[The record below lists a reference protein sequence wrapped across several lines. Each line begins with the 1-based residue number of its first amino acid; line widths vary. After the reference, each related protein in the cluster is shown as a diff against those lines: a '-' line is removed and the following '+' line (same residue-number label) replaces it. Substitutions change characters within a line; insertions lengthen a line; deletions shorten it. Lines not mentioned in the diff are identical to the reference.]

1 MSASAAQTTAG
12 RGLAENNMNWDW
24 QVFLNDDGS
33 GRTYLQWMI
42 DAWGWTL
49 AVAGCSWVVAVSLG
63 ALMGTLRTLPNSSW
77 LVRLA
82 NVWVE
87 LFRNIP
93 LLVQIFLW
101 YFVVPK
107 MFPAFQQVPGFVLV
121 VFALGF
127 FTSARIA
134 EQVRAGVQA
143 LPKGQRYAGMAL
155 GFTTAQTYRYVIL
168 PMAFRI
174 ILPPLTS
181 ESMNLL
187 KNSSVAFAVS
197 IAELTMFAMQAQE
210 ETSRGIEVYLAVT
223 ILYGISAFA
232 VNRVFGFIETKVRI
246 PGFIVAGA
254 TGGGH

>member
-1 MSASAAQTTAG
+1 MT
-12 RGLAENNMNWDW
+12 WDW
-24 QVFLNDDGS
+24 QVFLQDDGS
-33 GRTYLQWMI
+33 GRTYLEWMLE
-42 DAWGWTL
+42 AWRWTL
-49 AVAGCSWVVAVSLG
+49 AVAGTSWLVAMVVG
-63 ALMGTLRTLPNSSW
+63 ALVGTLRTLPDRPA

-82 NVWVE
+82 NAWVE

-107 MFPAFQQVPGFVLV
+107 IIPAFQQVPGFVLV
-121 VFALGF
+121 VFGLGF

-134 EQVRAGVQA
+134 EQFRAGIQA
-143 LPKGQRYAGMAL
+143 LPRGQRYAAL
-155 GFTTAQTYRYVIL
+155 AMGFTTWQSYRYVIL

-210 ETSRGIEVYLAVT
+210 ETSRGIEIYLAVT
-223 ILYGISAFA
+223 ALYALSAFA
-232 VNRVFGFIETKVRI
+232 VNRVFAFIEKKMRI
-246 PGFIVAGA
+246 PGFIVAG

>member
-1 MSASAAQTTAG
+1 MT
-12 RGLAENNMNWDW
+12 WDW
-24 QVFLNDDGS
+24 QVFLQDDGS
-33 GRTYLQWMI
+33 GRTYLEWMLE
-42 DAWGWTL
+42 AWRWTL
-49 AVAGCSWVVAVSLG
+49 AVAGTSWLVAMVVG
-63 ALMGTLRTLPNSSW
+63 ALVGTLRTLHDRPV

-82 NVWVE
+82 NAWVE

-107 MFPAFQQVPGFVLV
+107 IIPAFQQVPGFVLV
-121 VFALGF
+121 VFGLGF

-134 EQVRAGVQA
+134 EQFRAGIQA
-143 LPKGQRYAGMAL
+143 LPRGQRYAAMAM
-155 GFTTAQTYRYVIL
+155 GFTTWQSYRYVIL

-210 ETSRGIEVYLAVT
+210 ETSRGVEIYLAVT
-223 ILYGISAFA
+223 ALYAASAFA
-232 VNRVFGFIETKVRI
+232 VNRVFAFIEKKMRI
-246 PGFIVAGA
+246 PGFIVAG

>member
-1 MSASAAQTTAG
+1 MT
-12 RGLAENNMNWDW
+12 WDW
-24 QVFLNDDGS
+24 KVFLNDDGS
-33 GRTYLQWMI
+33 GRTYLQWMF

-49 AVAGCSWVVAVSLG
+49 AVAGASWVVAMVVG
-63 ALMGTLRTLPNSSW
+63 LMFGTLRTLPNSPW
-77 LVRLA
+77 LTRLA
-82 NVWVE
+82 NAWVE

-93 LLVQIFLW
+93 LLVQIFIW

-107 MFPAFQQVPGFVLV
+107 IFPPLKQLPSFVLV

-134 EQVRAGVQA
+134 EQVRAGIQA
-143 LPKGQRYAGMAL
+143 LPRGQRYAGMAM

-168 PMAFRI
+168 PMAIRI
-174 ILPPLTS
+174 IIPPLTS

-210 ETSRGIEVYLAVT
+210 ETSRGIEIYLAVT
-223 ILYGISAFA
+223 ALYAASAFA
-232 VNRVFGFIETKVRI
+232 VNRIMALVEKKLQI
-246 PGFIVAGA
+246 PGYVMAGA
-254 TGGGH
+254 AGGGH

>member
-1 MSASAAQTTAG
+1 M
-12 RGLAENNMNWDW
+12 R
-24 QVFLNDDGS
+24 
-33 GRTYLQWMI
+33 
-42 DAWGWTL
+42 
-49 AVAGCSWVVAVSLG
+49 LG
-63 ALMGTLRTLPNSSW
+63 NA
-77 LVRLA
+77 
-82 NVWVE
+82 WVE

-93 LLVQIFLW
+93 LLVQVFLW

-107 MFPAFQQVPGFVLV
+107 IIPAFQQVPGFLLV

-134 EQVRAGVQA
+134 EQVRAGIQA
-143 LPKGQRYAGMAL
+143 LPRGQRYAGMAL
-155 GFTTAQTYRYVIL
+155 GLTTAQTYRYVIL

-197 IAELTMFAMQAQE
+197 ISELTMFAMQAQE

-223 ILYGISAFA
+223 AAYAVSAFA
-232 VNRVFGFIETKVRI
+232 VNRIFAFVEKKVRI
-246 PGFIVAGA
+246 PGFIAAGGA
-254 TGGGH
+254 GGH

>member
-1 MSASAAQTTAG
+1 MT
-12 RGLAENNMNWDW
+12 WDW
-24 QVFLNDDGS
+24 QVFLQDDGS
-33 GRTYLQWMI
+33 GRTYLEWMLE
-42 DAWGWTL
+42 AWRWTL
-49 AVAGCSWVVAVSLG
+49 AVAATSWVVAVAVG
-63 ALMGTLRTLPNSSW
+63 ALVGTLRTLPDRPW

-107 MFPAFQQVPGFVLV
+107 LIPAFQQVPGFVLV
-121 VFALGF
+121 VFGLGF

-134 EQVRAGVQA
+134 EQFRAGIQA
-143 LPKGQRYAGMAL
+143 LPRGQRYAAMAM
-155 GFTTAQTYRYVIL
+155 GFSTWQAYRYVIL

-210 ETSRGIEVYLAVT
+210 ETSRGIEIYLAVT
-223 ILYGISAFA
+223 ALYALSAFA
-232 VNRVFGFIETKVRI
+232 VNRVFAFIEKKTRI
-246 PGFIVAGA
+246 PGFIVAG

>member
-1 MSASAAQTTAG
+1 M
-12 RGLAENNMNWDW
+12 RWDW

-33 GRTYLQWMI
+33 GRTYLEWMLG
-42 DAWGWTL
+42 AWGWTL
-49 AVAGCSWVVAVSLG
+49 SVAGTAWIVAMVLG
-63 ALMGTLRTLPNSSW
+63 ALMGTFRTLPNSPW
-77 LVRLA
+77 LVRLG

-87 LFRNIP
+87 IFRNVP
-93 LLVQIFLW
+93 LLVQIFIW

-107 MFPAFQQVPGFVLV
+107 IFPPMKSVPSFVLV
-121 VFALGF
+121 VLALGF

-143 LPKGQRYAGMAL
+143 LPRGQRYAGMAM
-155 GFTTAQTYRYVIL
+155 GFTTLQSYRYIIL

-174 ILPPLTS
+174 IIPPLTS

-210 ETSRGIEVYLAVT
+210 ETSRGVEIYLAVT
-223 ILYGISAFA
+223 GLYAISAFA
-232 VNRVFGFIETKVRI
+232 VNRVMALVEKKMQI
-246 PGFIVAGA
+246 PGLVVASPA
-254 TGGGH
+254 GGGH

>member
-1 MSASAAQTTAG
+1 MT
-12 RGLAENNMNWDW
+12 WDW
-24 QVFLNDDGS
+24 QVFWQDDGS
-33 GRTYLQWMI
+33 GRTYGEWMLE
-42 DAWGWTL
+42 AWRWTL
-49 AVAGCSWVVAVSLG
+49 AVAGTSWLVAMVVG
-63 ALMGTLRTLPNSSW
+63 ALVGTLRTLQDRPW

-82 NVWVE
+82 NAWVE

-107 MFPAFQQVPGFVLV
+107 IIPAFQQVPGFVLV
-121 VFALGF
+121 VFGLGF

-134 EQVRAGVQA
+134 EQFRAGIQA
-143 LPKGQRYAGMAL
+143 LPRGQRYAAMAM
-155 GFTTAQTYRYVIL
+155 GFTTWQSYRYVIL

-210 ETSRGIEVYLAVT
+210 ETSRGIEIYLAVT
-223 ILYGISAFA
+223 ALYALSAFA
-232 VNRVFGFIETKVRI
+232 VNRVFAFVEKKMRI
-246 PGFIVAGA
+246 PGFIVAG

>member
-1 MSASAAQTTAG
+1 MS
-12 RGLAENNMNWDW
+12 WDW

-33 GRTYLQWMI
+33 GRTYLQWMM

-49 AVAGCSWVVAVSLG
+49 AVAGCSWVVAILTG
-63 ALMGTLRTLPNSSW
+63 GLMGTLRTLPNSPW

-93 LLVQIFLW
+93 LLVQIFIW

-107 MFPAFQQVPGFVLV
+107 IFPAMQQVPGFALV

-143 LPKGQRYAGMAL
+143 LPRGQRYAGMAM

-210 ETSRGIEVYLAVT
+210 ETSRGVEVYLAVT
-223 ILYGISAFA
+223 VLYAVSAFA
-232 VNRVFGFIETKVRI
+232 VNRVMAFIEKKVQI
-246 PGFIVAGA
+246 PGYVVAGA

>member
-1 MSASAAQTTAG
+1 MS
-12 RGLAENNMNWDW
+12 WDW
-24 QVFLNDDGS
+24 NVFLADDGS
-33 GRTYLQWMI
+33 GRTYLQWMF

-49 AVAGCSWVVAVSLG
+49 AVAGVSWVVAMVFG
-63 ALMGTLRTLPNSSW
+63 AFFGTLRTLPNSPW
-77 LVRLA
+77 LTRLA
-82 NVWVE
+82 NAWVE

-93 LLVQIFLW
+93 LLVQIFIW

-107 MFPAFQQVPGFVLV
+107 IFPAMKDLPSFVLV

-134 EQVRAGVQA
+134 EQVRAGIQA
-143 LPKGQRYAGMAL
+143 LPKGQRYAGMAM

-174 ILPPLTS
+174 IVPPLTS

-210 ETSRGIEVYLAVT
+210 ETSRGVEIYLAVT
-223 ILYGISAFA
+223 LLYAASAFA
-232 VNRVFGFIETKVRI
+232 VNRVFAVIEKKVQI
-246 PGFIVAGA
+246 PGYVVAGS
-254 TGGGH
+254 GGGH

>member
-1 MSASAAQTTAG
+1 MRAG
-12 RGLAENNMNWDW
+12 HVWA
-24 QVFLNDDGS
+24 
-33 GRTYLQWMI
+33 I
-42 DAWGWTL
+42 
-49 AVAGCSWVVAVSLG
+49 VAMAVVAVV
-63 ALMGTLRTLPNSSW
+63 GTLRTLHDRPW

-82 NVWVE
+82 NAWVE

-107 MFPAFQQVPGFVLV
+107 VFPAFQQVPGFVLV
-121 VFALGF
+121 VLALGF

-134 EQVRAGVQA
+134 EQFRAGIQA
-143 LPKGQRYAGMAL
+143 LPRGQRYAAL
-155 GFTTAQTYRYVIL
+155 AMGFTTWQSYRYVIL

-174 ILPPLTS
+174 IVPPLTS

-210 ETSRGIEVYLAVT
+210 ETSRGIEIYLAVT
-223 ILYGISAFA
+223 GLYALSAFA
-232 VNRVFGFIETKVRI
+232 VNRVFALIERKMRV

-254 TGGGH
+254 GGGH

>member
-1 MSASAAQTTAG
+1 MT
-12 RGLAENNMNWDW
+12 WDW
-24 QVFLNDDGS
+24 KIFLADDGG
-33 GRTYLQWMI
+33 GRTYLQWMF

-49 AVAGCSWVVAVSLG
+49 AVAGASWVVAMVVGGLI
-63 ALMGTLRTLPNSSW
+63 GTLRTLPTSPW
-77 LVRLA
+77 LTRLA
-82 NVWVE
+82 NAWVE
-87 LFRNIP
+87 LFRNVP
-93 LLVQIFLW
+93 LLVQIFIW

-107 MFPAFQQVPGFVLV
+107 IFPAMKEVPGFVLV

-143 LPKGQRYAGMAL
+143 LPRGQRYAAMAM

-168 PMAFRI
+168 PMAIRI
-174 ILPPLTS
+174 IMPPLTS

-210 ETSRGIEVYLAVT
+210 ETSRGIEIYLAVT
-223 ILYGISAFA
+223 AAYAVSAFA
-232 VNRVFGFIETKVRI
+232 VNRVMAFIEKKVQI
-246 PGFIVAGA
+246 PGTVVAGA
-254 TGGGH
+254 AGGH

>member
-1 MSASAAQTTAG
+1 MT
-12 RGLAENNMNWDW
+12 WDW
-24 QVFLNDDGS
+24 KIFLADDGG
-33 GRTYLQWMI
+33 GRTYLQWMF

-49 AVAGCSWVVAVSLG
+49 AVAGASWVVAMVVG
-63 ALMGTLRTLPNSSW
+63 ALVGTLRTWPNSPW

-82 NVWVE
+82 NAWVE

-93 LLVQIFLW
+93 LLVQIFIW
-101 YFVVPK
+101 YFVAPK
-107 MFPAFQQVPGFVLV
+107 IFPAMKDLPGFVLV

-143 LPKGQRYAGMAL
+143 LPRGQRYAGMAM

-174 ILPPLTS
+174 IIPPLTS

-210 ETSRGIEVYLAVT
+210 ETSRGIEIYLAVT
-223 ILYGISAFA
+223 ALYAVSAFA
-232 VNRVFGFIETKVRI
+232 VNRVMAYVEKKVQI
-246 PGFIVAGA
+246 PGTVMVGA
-254 TGGGH
+254 AGGGH

>member
-1 MSASAAQTTAG
+1 
-12 RGLAENNMNWDW
+12 MNWDW
-24 QVFLNDDGS
+24 QVFLTDDGS
-33 GRTYLQWMI
+33 GRTYLEWMME
-42 DAWGWTL
+42 AWGWTL
-49 AVAGCSWVVAVSLG
+49 SVAAWAWVVAIVMGTLV
-63 ALMGTLRTLPNSSW
+63 GTLRTLPNSPW

-82 NVWVE
+82 NAWVE

-93 LLVQIFLW
+93 LLVQIFIW
-101 YFVVPK
+101 YFVLPK
-107 MFPAFQQVPGFVLV
+107 MFPVMQQLSGFVLV
-121 VFALGF
+121 VLALGF

-143 LPKGQRYAGMAL
+143 LPRGQRYAAMAM
-155 GFTTAQTYRYVIL
+155 GFTTAQAYRYVIL

-210 ETSRGIEVYLAVT
+210 ETSRGIEIYIAVT
-223 ILYGISAFA
+223 ALYAISAFA
-232 VNRVFGFIETKVRI
+232 VNRVFAFIERRARV
-246 PGFIVAGA
+246 PGLIVAGQ

>member
-1 MSASAAQTTAG
+1 MT
-12 RGLAENNMNWDW
+12 WDW

-49 AVAGCSWVVAVSLG
+49 SVAACAWVVAMLVG
-63 ALMGTLRTLPNSSW
+63 ALMGTLRTLPNSRW

-101 YFVVPK
+101 YFVLPK
-107 MFPAFQQVPGFVLV
+107 IFPPLLQVSGFVLV
-121 VFALGF
+121 VLALGF

-134 EQVRAGVQA
+134 EQVRAGIQA
-143 LPKGQRYAGMAL
+143 LPRGQRLAGMAM
-155 GFTTAQTYRYVIL
+155 GFTTIQSYRYVLL
-168 PMAFRI
+168 PMAVRI

-210 ETSRGIEVYLAVT
+210 ETSRGIEIYIAVT
-223 ILYGISAFA
+223 LLYAISAFA
-232 VNRVFGFIETKVRI
+232 INRVFAFIEKKAQI
-246 PGFIVAGA
+246 PGYIVAGA

>member
-1 MSASAAQTTAG
+1 MT
-12 RGLAENNMNWDW
+12 WDW
-24 QVFLNDDGS
+24 QVFLQDDGS
-33 GRTYLQWMI
+33 GRTYLEWMFE
-42 DAWGWTL
+42 AWRWTL
-49 AVAGCSWVVAVSLG
+49 AVAGASWLVAMVTG
-63 ALMGTLRTLPNSSW
+63 ALVGTLRTLPGSPW
-77 LVRLA
+77 LVRLGNA
-82 NVWVE
+82 WVE

-107 MFPAFQQVPGFVLV
+107 LIPAFQQVPGFVLV
-121 VFALGF
+121 VFGLGF

-134 EQVRAGVQA
+134 EQFRAGIQA
-143 LPKGQRYAGMAL
+143 LPRGQRYAALAL
-155 GFTTAQTYRYVIL
+155 GFTTWQSYRYVLL
-168 PMAFRI
+168 PMAVRI

-210 ETSRGIEVYLAVT
+210 ETSRGIEIYLAVT
-223 ILYGISAFA
+223 ALYALSAFA
-232 VNRVFGFIETKVRI
+232 INRVFAFIEKRARI
-246 PGFIVAGA
+246 PGFIAAG